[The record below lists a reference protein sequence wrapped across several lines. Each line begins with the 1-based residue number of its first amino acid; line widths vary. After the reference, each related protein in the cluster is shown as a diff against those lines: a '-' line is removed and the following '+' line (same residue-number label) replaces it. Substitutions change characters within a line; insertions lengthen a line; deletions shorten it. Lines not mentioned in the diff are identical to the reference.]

1 MGSMIPIAASA
12 AQTSSGRPSAAKAG
26 LGARGGREK
35 GGGGEGATACEFS
48 SSAASSVADGDAAT
62 VVGDRVPALDRPRD
76 GAERWPRLSMKRS
89 RIGGCDRLR
98 DGGGRRDWLG
108 GGGIR
113 RDGDA
118 DEAAAAAL
126 AVEARCRLCP
136 ADLIWIAAVAL
147 FEEEKEEYKDESSS
161 SEARRRRRMQQLIF
175 FRRWRLG
182 GVEVDVRRREE
193 VRTPFFSV
201 HRRKKK

>member
-1 MGSMIPIAASA
+1 
-12 AQTSSGRPSAAKAG
+12 
-26 LGARGGREK
+26 
-35 GGGGEGATACEFS
+35 
-48 SSAASSVADGDAAT
+48 
-62 VVGDRVPALDRPRD
+62 
-76 GAERWPRLSMKRS
+76 MKRS

-182 GVEVDVRRREE
+182 GVEVDVRKERGE
-193 VRTPFFSV
+193 
-201 HRRKKK
+201 